1 MSSYEGDPYLI
12 KEEERASRMNQF
24 RKIQQLQHLERPF
37 VIKHR
42 SGSIVAIQL
51 SSEDPLWAVNM
62 KKAMATHLQLDVTGM
77 RPFAGG
83 PFHSQSSNLYA
94 VHEVSRLL
102 SLLKLVLKL
111 LLFRVG
117 SQATAKCRSK

>member
-1 MSSYEGDPYLI
+1 MSSYEGDPYVI
-12 KEEERASRMNQF
+12 NEEERASRINQF
-24 RKIQQLQHLERPF
+24 KKIQQLQHLERAF

-42 SGSIVAIQL
+42 SGSIDAIRL

-62 KKAMATHLQLDVTGM
+62 KKAMATHLQLDVTGL
-77 RPFAGG
+77 RPFTGG
-83 PFHSQSSNLYA
+83 PFRSPSSNLYA

-111 LLFRVG
+111 SLLRVG
-117 SQATAKCRSK
+117 SQATAKCPSK